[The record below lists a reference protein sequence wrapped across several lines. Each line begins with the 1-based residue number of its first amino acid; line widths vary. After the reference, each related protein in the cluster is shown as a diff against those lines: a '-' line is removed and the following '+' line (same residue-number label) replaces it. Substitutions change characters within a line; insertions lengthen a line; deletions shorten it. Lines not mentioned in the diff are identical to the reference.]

1 MALQV
6 LNNDQKIQM
15 QKHQRFRDQVRW
27 AILDKARYWSQHNGD
42 NPPNDDL
49 VHWAKS
55 RQLGTKIINQPDNIG
70 VPEAATQF
78 CVLLTSAVYDDA
90 GSFTPDSVIDYMLSQ
105 SMFETLSDGW
115 FELQIADEEF

>member
-6 LNNDQKIQM
+6 LTNDQKIQL
-15 QKHQRFRDQVRW
+15 QKNARFRDQVRW
-27 AILDKARYWSQHNGD
+27 AILDKARYWSQHSGE

-49 VHWAKS
+49 IHWAKS
-55 RQLGTKIINQPDNIG
+55 RHLGTRIINQPDNIG

-90 GSFTPDSVIDYMLSQ
+90 GSFNPDTVIDYMLGESL
-105 SMFETLSDGW
+105 FDVLADAW
-115 FELQIADEEF
+115 FDLEIAKHSF